1 VSTTRRSLV
10 KITLGWEMVYE
21 FEMWVTAYSAGVD
34 VVLGTDFMI
43 PAGIRLDLFHGAAQ
57 LPNEVRIP
65 LVKTKNMVDS
75 MEYSAHVNARP
86 TEALD
91 IPGHESREYRLAKRA
106 TAYVPAFDRMAMLVP
121 IGDLPRG
128 ESYVR
133 SDSKKYKDW
142 QVLAY
147 ENCLDQQLF
156 RREFE
161 HYEQCLAT
169 QPPSVERQTY
179 PTPTDVMKRSS
190 EDALDASADRLTCAE
205 RWEKILEQRERD
217 EGRLDS
223 WMTNEDTFEIR
234 FSGARRTAVQQA
246 MVTTAV
252 PTKSRP
258 SAYMN
263 YE

>member
-1 VSTTRRSLV
+1 
-10 KITLGWEMVYE
+10 
-21 FEMWVTAYSAGVD
+21 
-34 VVLGTDFMI
+34 MI

-75 MEYSAHVNARP
+75 MEYSAHINARP

-91 IPGHESREYRLAKRA
+91 IPGHESREEGRPVSGEVSCGRPVRIRLTNISEQ

-169 QPPSVERQTY
+169 QPPSVERRTY

-234 FSGARRTAVQQA
+234 FSGTRRTAVQQA

-263 YE
+263 YEVKQRK